1 MIVASCRVVT
11 RGFNDVRFEIWDFHP
26 PIVWTVPLAKPI
38 CTSRS
43 ACGRVTASPETRYV
57 HNRLSVDTKKT
68 VEAAFLFSSPS
79 ADSWLRCVILVILLA
94 PSSHLFN
101 INHPIRHHLF
111 C

>member
-1 MIVASCRVVT
+1 MLGSKFGIFTRLLFGRCRSQSQSAQAGRLVAVSRP
-11 RGFNDVRFEIWDFHP
+11 VR
-26 PIVWTVPLAKPI
+26 KPG
-38 CTSRS
+38 TFTT
-43 ACGRVTASPETRYV
+43 AC
-57 HNRLSVDTKKT
+57 LSTQKKT